1 MTDYY
6 KNLPAEEK
14 ANTWT
19 HLVPW
24 IAAMVYAVPML
35 QLAYRQQMV
44 NPKHQLLGTILF
56 LVGTLLMYGSSTLY
70 HLVVHPVHKRRLR
83 VFDHISIYVM
93 IAGSYSV
100 ICLVSLGGWRGWS
113 LFAFL
118 WACVIAGVVGKLV
131 ALGKYPHL
139 SLVLYLMMGWA
150 ALLVMRP
157 MWLSMPH
164 SAFWWIVA
172 EGVFYSVG
180 AYFFNLDEKHA
191 YYHAIWHVFIVLGA
205 TAHTIASWI
214 ILAA

>member
-1 MTDYY
+1 MAEFY
-6 KNLPAEEK
+6 KKLSAEEK

-24 IAAMVYAVPML
+24 VAALIYSVPMIR
-35 QLAYRQQMV
+35 LAYEQQMV
-44 NPKHQLLGTILF
+44 CPRHQLLGTILF
-56 LVGTLLMYGSSTLY
+56 VVGTLLMYGSSTLY
-70 HLVVHPVHKRRLR
+70 HVVAQPEHKRRLR

-100 ICLVSLGGWRGWS
+100 VCLVALGGWRGWS

-131 ALGKYPHL
+131 ALGKRPHL
-139 SLVLYLMMGWA
+139 SLVLYLLMGWA
-150 ALLVMRP
+150 ALLVLRP
-157 MWLSMPH
+157 MWLGMPH

-180 AYFFNLDEKHA
+180 AYFFNKDEEHA
-191 YYHAIWHVFIVLGA
+191 FYHAIWHVFIVLGA
-205 TAHTIASWI
+205 SAHTIATWI